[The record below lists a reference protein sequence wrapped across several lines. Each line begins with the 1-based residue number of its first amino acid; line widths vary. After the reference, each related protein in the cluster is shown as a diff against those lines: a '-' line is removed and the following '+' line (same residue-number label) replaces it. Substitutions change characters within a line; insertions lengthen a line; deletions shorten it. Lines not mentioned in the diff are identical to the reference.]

1 MPTIQKLNPCLWF
14 DGQAEDAATFYTAI
28 FDNSKIVATSRYTE
42 AGHEI
47 HKRAPGSVMT
57 VDFVLDG
64 HAFVALNGGPD
75 FKFNEAISFQ
85 VHCDTQEQIDYF
97 WEKLSAGGDP
107 DAQQCG
113 WLKDRFGVSWQIVPT
128 VMPRLLAD
136 PDPAKAARAMNA
148 MLKMKKLDI
157 HALRR
162 AHEAP

>member
-14 DGQAEDAATFYTAI
+14 DGQAEDAAKFYTGI

-42 AGHEI
+42 AGQEV

-85 VHCDTQEQIDYF
+85 VHCESQEQIDYF
-97 WEKLSAGGDP
+97 WEKLGAGGNP
-107 DAQQCG
+107 EAQQCG

-128 VMPRLLAD
+128 VLPRLLAD
-136 PDPAKAARAMNA
+136 PDPAKASRAMNA

-162 AHEAP
+162 AHESA

>member
-14 DGQAEDAATFYTAI
+14 DGQAEDAAKFYTGI

-42 AGHEI
+42 AGQEV

-85 VHCDTQEQIDYF
+85 VHCESQEQIDYF
-97 WEKLSAGGDP
+97 WDKLGVGGDP
-107 DAQQCG
+107 NAQQCG

-128 VMPRLLAD
+128 VLPRLLAD
-136 PDPAKAARAMNA
+136 PDPAKASRAMNA

-162 AHEAP
+162 AHESA

>member
-1 MPTIQKLNPCLWF
+1 MPQQIPCLWF
-14 DGQAEDAATFYTAI
+14 DGQAEDAATFYTSI

-42 AGHEI
+42 AGQEV

-64 HAFVALNGGPD
+64 HPFTALNGGPD

-85 VHCDTQEQIDYF
+85 VHCESQEQIDFF
-97 WEKLSAGGDP
+97 WDKLGAGGDP

-128 VMPRLLAD
+128 VLPRLLAD
-136 PDPAKAARAMNA
+136 PDRAKASRAMDA

-162 AHEAP
+162 AHESA